1 MEILGNNDAVTEA
14 HLIEKYRDLVFFNT
28 GDDFMYM
35 AYDKKLVWINPQQKN
50 GLGVLGIPSNL
61 YRETEDD
68 LES

>member
-35 AYDKKLVWINPQQKN
+35 AYDKKLVWINPQQKKW
-50 GLGVLGIPSNL
+50 LGCARNPIQLIQRN
-61 YRETEDD
+61 
-68 LES
+68 